1 MYGIQRYLKYEFFHH
16 SQFYPKAIFQ
26 DMSALQMPLLLK
38 AERAIENRKAREIFF
53 LQQSLGRA
61 AAGKRKVL

>member
-1 MYGIQRYLKYEFFHH
+1 
-16 SQFYPKAIFQ
+16 
-26 DMSALQMPLLLK
+26 MSALQMPLLLK